1 MEFSGAFSSRI
12 HHCDWISNDYYFI
25 GETEHTPPVER
36 VNSFKK
42 LDLVSCEFA
51 IYIQRDL
58 PIGRFRV
65 VAGGIILTRV
75 CVGCRF
81 EFLRLPLL

>member
-1 MEFSGAFSSRI
+1 MEFSGAFRSRI
-12 HHCDWISNDYYFI
+12 HHCDWISNDYYFE

-42 LDLVSCEFA
+42 LDLFSCGFA
-51 IYIQRDL
+51 IHTAGF